1 MKPKLL
7 ANHNVRATVLRFV
20 AASIT
25 NIGIA
30 LAQQAAPPAPSPVI
44 PLPPVAPGPPATAP
58 RPVSPAPVKADLP
71 PPALPPLSPTPS
83 IQPPPPPR
91 VGPAALPGP
100 PARTL
105 TRNMLEEEL
114 NADPQAAAKNY
125 EAIVSNFDRQ
135 REVAAQA
142 IVRLGEAYR
151 RMGRIDEARS
161 MYARILREFVDF
173 PDLAKV
179 SQQLLTENAPTQV
192 RDTVALTAVVPN
204 PAEEEFI
211 REELKLLEEQLSNAK
226 ALTETGQAPT
236 SSLLPIKREI
246 LQLRQRLARARTQ
259 DSPSAPAAVNYY
271 GKPPAGLS
279 SQSYRSSDSR
289 NEANRLKG
297 EVRELENQ
305 IEVISEGKQV
315 EAMSTQV
322 IRDPRFAELKG
333 DYEKKFLSAT
343 NDKES
348 VEALSN
354 ARERLTRWIQEIYM
368 PELKSTLAI
377 KTSQLREVMAE
388 AEARSKPI
396 ER

>member
-7 ANHNVRATVLRFV
+7 ANHNLRATVLRFV

-25 NIGIA
+25 NVGIA
-30 LAQQAAPPAPSPVI
+30 LAQQPPPTVPGPTI
-44 PLPPVAPGPPATAP
+44 PPPVAPGPPATAP
-58 RPVSPAPVKADLP
+58 RPVSPSPVKEVLP
-71 PPALPPLSPTPS
+71 PPPLPPLSPVPAV
-83 IQPPPPPR
+83 QPPPPLR
-91 VGPAALPGP
+91 VGPAALPDT

-105 TRNMLEEEL
+105 TRNMLEEEV

-173 PDLAKV
+173 PDLARV
-179 SQQLLTENAPTQV
+179 SQQLLTENAPTQI
-192 RDTVALTAVVPN
+192 RESAALTTVVPT

-211 REELKLLEEQLSNAK
+211 REELKLLEEQLANAK

-236 SSLLPIKREI
+236 GSLLPIRREI
-246 LQLRQRLARARTQ
+246 LQLRQRLARVRTQ
-259 DSPSAPAAVNYY
+259 DSPSAPTAANYY
-271 GKPPAGLS
+271 GKRAAGSS

-289 NEANRLKG
+289 NNVDRLKG

-322 IRDPRFAELKG
+322 ITDPRFAELKS
-333 DYEKKFLSAT
+333 DYEKKFLSVT

-348 VEALSN
+348 VEAVAN
-354 ARERLTRWIQEIYM
+354 ARERLTRWIQEIYL

-377 KTSQLREVMAE
+377 KTSQFREAMAE